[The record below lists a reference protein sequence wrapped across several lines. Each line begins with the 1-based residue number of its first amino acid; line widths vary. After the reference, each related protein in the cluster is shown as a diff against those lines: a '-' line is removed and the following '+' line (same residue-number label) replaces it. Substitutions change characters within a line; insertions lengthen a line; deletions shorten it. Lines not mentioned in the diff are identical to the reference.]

1 MRTDSVGD
9 SMMALPLIVSV
20 SFLSSFFFLSYL
32 LIFILSFILFA
43 SLISFSFTLF
53 LSLFFP
59 TLSLSLSIY
68 LSIYLSVS
76 HTLSSSSPQ
85 LSGDN
90 IQNRQ
95 MSIDQLQTMQVI
107 RGKRTNLGGE
117 DGNHQGLFHA
127 APGRPRKADKVSWWA
142 LIVIIIIQIGWFYF
156 FYLSSLQFW
165 FSVLKSS
172 SPFSYFVTFHLIL
185 AFLTL
190 LFSAIHLS
198 LLLLLNFY
206 FYFYSFSTFLT
217 SSLPYFHLPVLLY
230 IFPFFS
236 ILFSFILHAFY
247 FFHLRS
253 YSTTYFF
260 NVIHLTTSG
269 IL

>member
-20 SFLSSFFFLSYL
+20 TFLPFFLL
-32 LIFILSFILFA
+32 LLVLSADLHPFFH
-43 SLISFSFTLF
+43 SLCFPHTLF

-127 APGRPRKADKVSWWA
+127 APGRPRKADKVS
-142 LIVIIIIQIGWFYF
+142 
-156 FYLSSLQFW
+156 
-165 FSVLKSS
+165 
-172 SPFSYFVTFHLIL
+172 
-185 AFLTL
+185 
-190 LFSAIHLS
+190 
-198 LLLLLNFY
+198 
-206 FYFYSFSTFLT
+206 
-217 SSLPYFHLPVLLY
+217 
-230 IFPFFS
+230 
-236 ILFSFILHAFY
+236 
-247 FFHLRS
+247 
-253 YSTTYFF
+253 
-260 NVIHLTTSG
+260 
-269 IL
+269 